1 MTDQIDLE
9 PLKSEERGLLTDA
22 DLHLVNL
29 FEAAMNST
37 TEININEIAQ
47 KFVTEVSKF
56 APKDQSGLDPI
67 SFVSSFFQVLI
78 HIASRVPHRNIGQDV
93 LVKTVVL
100 LKRGGYGDEVC
111 RTLILN
117 TDCYLTR
124 IYAAYRFLVETIILL
139 RDINERELEP

>member
-1 MTDQIDLE
+1 MTDQIDLD

-67 SFVSSFFQVLI
+67 SFVPSFFQVLI

-93 LVKTVVL
+93 LVRTVVL
-100 LKRGGYGDEVC
+100 LQDGGYSDEVC
-111 RTLILN
+111 RTVILN
-117 TDCYLTR
+117 VGSYLTGT
-124 IYAAYRFLVETIILL
+124 YADRSYVEKPIRL
-139 RDINERELEP
+139 RDINERQLELQ